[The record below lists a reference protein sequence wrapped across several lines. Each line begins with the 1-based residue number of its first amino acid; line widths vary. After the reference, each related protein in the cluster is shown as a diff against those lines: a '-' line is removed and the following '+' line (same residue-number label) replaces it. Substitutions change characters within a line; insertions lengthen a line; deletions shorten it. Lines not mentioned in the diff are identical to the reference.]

1 MASAVVAAVVSA
13 AVVAAVVVAAA
24 VVAAVVVVDF
34 LGSMAA
40 SRVLNRF
47 PFPSRACCTS
57 PDTTQARNLSN
68 LKCVI
73 NSAIARHAHPEY

>member
-24 VVAAVVVVDF
+24 VVAAVVVVVF

-47 PFPSRACCTS
+47 PLPSRTISEHMYSSLAKF
-57 PDTTQARNLSN
+57 RIKL
-68 LKCVI
+68 
-73 NSAIARHAHPEY
+73 

>member
-24 VVAAVVVVDF
+24 VVAAVVDF

-40 SRVLNRF
+40 SSMLNRF
-47 PFPSRACCTS
+47 PLGTRSSGGPHRISS
-57 PDTTQARNLSN
+57 
-68 LKCVI
+68 
-73 NSAIARHAHPEY
+73 

>member
-24 VVAAVVVVDF
+24 VVAAVVVVVF

-40 SRVLNRF
+40 SSVLNRF
-47 PFPSRACCTS
+47 PLPSRSIREQTIS
-57 PDTTQARNLSN
+57 SLARFLTKLLNPWHKHS
-68 LKCVI
+68 
-73 NSAIARHAHPEY
+73 SRSSS

>member
-34 LGSMAA
+34 LGSMTA
-40 SRVLNRF
+40 SRVLSRF
-47 PFPSRACCTS
+47 PLPFRASVTS
-57 PDTTQARNLSN
+57 PD
-68 LKCVI
+68 
-73 NSAIARHAHPEY
+73 AIQVRKV

>member
-1 MASAVVAAVVSA
+1 MASAVVAASAVVSA

-40 SRVLNRF
+40 SSVLNRF
-47 PFPSRACCTS
+47 PLPSRS
-57 PDTTQARNLSN
+57 IREHFSSSLARFLTKLLNPWHKHS
-68 LKCVI
+68 
-73 NSAIARHAHPEY
+73 SRPSS

>member
-40 SRVLNRF
+40 SSVLNRF
-47 PFPSRACCTS
+47 PLPSRSIRVHMYSSLTKFWTKLLIPLHIHSCLPKS
-57 PDTTQARNLSN
+57 
-68 LKCVI
+68 
-73 NSAIARHAHPEY
+73 

>member
-40 SRVLNRF
+40 SNVLNRF
-47 PFPSRACCTS
+47 PLDSRS
-57 PDTTQARNLSN
+57 SD
-68 LKCVI
+68 
-73 NSAIARHAHPEY
+73 

>member
-1 MASAVVAAVVSA
+1 MAAVVSA

-40 SRVLNRF
+40 SKALNRF
-47 PFPSRACCTS
+47 PLPSRTIS
-57 PDTTQARNLSN
+57 EHM
-68 LKCVI
+68 
-73 NSAIARHAHPEY
+73 NSSLAKFRIKL

>member
-40 SRVLNRF
+40 SSVLNRF
-47 PFPSRACCTS
+47 PLGPRCSDADGPHRIILCS
-57 PDTTQARNLSN
+57 
-68 LKCVI
+68 I
-73 NSAIARHAHPEY
+73 N